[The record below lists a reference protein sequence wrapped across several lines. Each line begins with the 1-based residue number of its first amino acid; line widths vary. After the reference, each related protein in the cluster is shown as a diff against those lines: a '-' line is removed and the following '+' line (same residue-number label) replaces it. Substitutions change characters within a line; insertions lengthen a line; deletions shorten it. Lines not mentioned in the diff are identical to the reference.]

1 MRMTSGGHDS
11 KLVLLIEDDAD
22 DERLTRL
29 ALRRNNIMNEIV
41 VACDG
46 QEALD
51 YLTGSGHYENRDT
64 SILPSVIFIDLNIPK
79 VSGLDVLRHIRSHE
93 ATRRIPVII
102 LTGSNDPKAMEESY
116 LAGANSY
123 VVKPTDP
130 ADLSDTVLQLGMYWL
145 LLNRTVPERQRA

>member
-1 MRMTSGGHDS
+1 MTTGHES

-51 YLTGSGHYENRDT
+51 YLTGSGAYAVRGRP
-64 SILPSVIFIDLNIPK
+64 SVPSVIFIDLNIPK
-79 VSGLDVLRHIRSHE
+79 VSGLDVLKHIRANE
-93 ATRRIPVII
+93 ATRRTPVIV
-102 LTGSNDPKAMEESY
+102 LTGTDDQAAMEACY
-116 LAGANSY
+116 QAGANSF
-123 VVKPTDP
+123 VVKPSDP
-130 ADLSDTVLQLGMYWL
+130 ADLSDVVLQLGMYWL
-145 LLNRTVPERQRA
+145 LLNKTVPDRVRA